1 MKTARDCL
9 STRAVI
15 VRPDQRLIDVV
26 SDVVKQDALYCA
38 VVTQN
43 GNFMGLVQ
51 LKEIVLRST
60 DRVSADLVPDTTPPA
75 VDETTDV
82 NTIVKLLQ
90 TQRFDEV
97 VVLTHEQQY
106 IGLVTRE
113 SLFDWWALQEKNLGD
128 VKDAR

>member
-60 DRVSADLVPDTTPPA
+60 DRVFADLVPDTTPPA